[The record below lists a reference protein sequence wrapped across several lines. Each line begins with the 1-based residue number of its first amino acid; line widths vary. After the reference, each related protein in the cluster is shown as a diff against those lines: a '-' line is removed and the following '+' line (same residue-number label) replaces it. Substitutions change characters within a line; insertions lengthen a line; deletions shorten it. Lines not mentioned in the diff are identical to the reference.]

1 MPLLSR
7 ARLTPNVSVRVCAA
21 LGVLATGAIA
31 YFVATDRLKADQA
44 GVLCAAVLM
53 SLILMTIVVMPAHRL
68 SGIFRHV
75 KSFKMAGI
83 GVEIE
88 AYGELA
94 KLRTSEEPD
103 AELPQHS
110 DTLLDLKVRLEAKLT
125 YLAKHVLCTDADP
138 QHLIPTFLTVG
149 SLSYDGFLTR
159 EQAKR
164 AYEILGMRDNEFQGV
179 PAGERA
185 LFLAGGNKFVD
196 TVRAE
201 VFGSFVRILAE
212 NAGWDA
218 RRVYP
223 ADDQRRDLLIESRSA
238 ADTLDIHHVVPVF
251 SYRRN
256 SALIEGARQ
265 RILKS
270 PQTAGEGRGV
280 IVVPPRSKAAD
291 APERRAEPPAIAVVT
306 SDHILNLLG
315 AGDG

>member
-1 MPLLSR
+1 LTANFWVR
-7 ARLTPNVSVRVCAA
+7 ACAA

-31 YFVATDRLKADQA
+31 YFVAADQLKADQA
-44 GVLCAAVLM
+44 GVLCAAVIM
-53 SLILMTIVVMPAHRL
+53 TLILMTFVVMPAHRL
-68 SGIFRHV
+68 SGLFRHV

-110 DTLLDLKVRLEAKLT
+110 NTLLDLKIRLEAKLT
-125 YLAKHVLCTDADP
+125 YLAKHVLCTDAEP
-138 QHLIPTFLTVG
+138 EHLIPTFLTVG

-164 AYEILGMRDNEFQGV
+164 AYEILGMRDNEFQDV
-179 PAGERA
+179 PANERA
-185 LFLAGGNKFVD
+185 VFLAGGNKFVD

-201 VFGSFVRILAE
+201 VFGSFVKILAE
-212 NAGWDA
+212 EAGWNA
-218 RRVYP
+218 RRLYP
-223 ADDQRRDLLIESRSA
+223 ADDQRRDLLVESHSA
-238 ADTLDIHHVVPVF
+238 DGTSTVHHLIPVF

-256 SALIEGARQ
+256 SKLIDGARQ
-265 RILKS
+265 RILQS
-270 PQTAGEGRGV
+270 SLSEGGGRDV

-291 APERRAEPPAIAVVT
+291 VDERRAEPPATAVVT
-306 SDHILNLLG
+306 SDHVIKLIG
-315 AGDG
+315 APDD